1 MIELNNV
8 RKNHHYVSQSYLKAW
23 SNKHK
28 NIWHYRT
35 LVSHKSVPLWS
46 QSSIKSIANQYQLFT
61 RTVAGNDSDDFEIWM
76 DQEIET
82 PAQTALS
89 NIRCGKSLSSDEWDC
104 LLRYLVLHDIRSPV
118 FYVEGIERWKLEMPD
133 LLERVI
139 QDAVSKMT
147 EAVETQKESTIEY
160 NKKSELIPL
169 KVSKEVVA
177 DSDYGGLRAEVLL
190 GRGLWLFSI
199 KHLLTS
205 TYQVLKQHNW
215 SVIKAPEGLEWLTS
229 DNPVLKLNYYG
240 SGSYDFKG
248 GWGNKGT
255 EIIFPLSPN
264 LLLYTM
270 VGRKEGISNMSN
282 ELAMTVNRLI
292 SENAYKSIFAF
303 TPVDDI
309 QSIVPRVVDEVA
321 FREDK
326 MKWEEW
332 HTIQRELEAEYQ
344 PSNIANQ

>member
-1 MIELNNV
+1 M

-28 NIWHYRT
+28 KMWHYRT
-35 LVSHKSVPLWS
+35 LVSHNSVPVWS

-61 RTVAGNDSDDFEIWM
+61 RTVAGNDSDDFEVWM

-104 LLRYLVLHDIRSPV
+104 LLRFLVLHDIRSPA
-118 FYVEGIERWKLEMPD
+118 FYLECRERWKLEMPEILD
-133 LLERVI
+133 RAL

-147 EAVETQKESTIEY
+147 DVVEPKKELAIEY
-160 NKKSELIPL
+160 NKDSELLPL
-169 KVSKEVVA
+169 KVSKELVA

-199 KHLLTS
+199 KHLLAS
-205 TYQVLKQHNW
+205 TYQVLKQHAW
-215 SVIKAPEGLEWLTS
+215 SVIKAPEGVEWLTS

-255 EIIFPLSPN
+255 EIIFPLSPD

-270 VGRKEGISNMSN
+270 VGNKEGISNMSN
-282 ELAMTVNRLI
+282 ELAMTINRFI
-292 SENAYKSIFAF
+292 SENAYRSVFAF
-303 TPVDDI
+303 TPVEDM
-309 QSIVPRVVDEVA
+309 QLIVPRVVDEDT
-321 FREDK
+321 FRNEK
-326 MKWEEW
+326 MQWDEW
-332 HTIQRELEAEYQ
+332 HTIQRALEAEYQ
-344 PSNIANQ
+344 PRNITNQ